1 LIRDSLDRIF
11 YSMQM
16 LKKIREKG
24 RELKSNVFLLYRGSR
39 DPRMPLQVKILALL
53 IVAYIISPIDIIP
66 DFIPVLGLLDEVIL
80 VPIMLA
86 FTVSLI
92 PNEIRH
98 EYEQEEALAIDSK
111 QIEDQGL
118 SLMGSA
124 MILVIWCVL
133 ISLCIHY
140 LDVI

>member
-1 LIRDSLDRIF
+1 
-11 YSMQM
+11 M

-39 DPRMPLQVKILALL
+39 DPRMPLHVKILALL

-80 VPIMLA
+80 VPIFLT

-92 PNEIRH
+92 PDEIRQ
-98 EYEQEEALAIDSK
+98 EYQQQDVLN
-111 QIEDQGL
+111 IEDRRL
-118 SLMGSA
+118 AVMGSV
-124 MILVIWCVL
+124 MVLLIWSVL
-133 ISLCIHY
+133 IALCLY
-140 LDVI
+140 AFF

>member
-1 LIRDSLDRIF
+1 
-11 YSMQM
+11 M

-39 DPRMPLQVKILALL
+39 DPRMPLHVKILALL
-53 IVAYIISPIDIIP
+53 IVAYIICPIDIIP

-92 PNEIRH
+92 PDEIRQ
-98 EYEQEEALAIDSK
+98 EYQQQDELE
-111 QIEDQGL
+111 IEDRQL
-118 SLMGSA
+118 VVMGSV
-124 MILVIWCVL
+124 MVLLVWSVL
-133 ISLCIHY
+133 IALCIY
-140 LDVI
+140 AFV

>member
-1 LIRDSLDRIF
+1 
-11 YSMQM
+11 M

-98 EYEQEEALAIDSK
+98 DYEHEEALAIDNK

-133 ISLCIHY
+133 ISLCMHY

>member
-1 LIRDSLDRIF
+1 
-11 YSMQM
+11 MQM

-39 DPRMPLQVKILALL
+39 DPRMPLHVKILALL

-92 PNEIRH
+92 PDEIRQ
-98 EYEQEEALAIDSK
+98 EYQK
-111 QIEDQGL
+111 QDELEIEDQGL
-118 SLMGSA
+118 VVMGSV
-124 MILVIWCVL
+124 MVLLVWSVL
-133 ISLCIHY
+133 IALCVY
-140 LDVI
+140 AFV